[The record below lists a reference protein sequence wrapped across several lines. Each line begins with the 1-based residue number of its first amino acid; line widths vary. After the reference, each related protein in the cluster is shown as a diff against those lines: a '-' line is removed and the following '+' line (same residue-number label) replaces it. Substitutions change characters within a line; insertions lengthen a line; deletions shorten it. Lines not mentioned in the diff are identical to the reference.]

1 MTAET
6 NHQDRPQTQAHDRQQ
21 GLALLRELHQL
32 AADDPRRGRLREQLV
47 TEYLPLVHYLARRM
61 AQRSEVLP
69 DLVQVGS
76 IGLLNAIDRF
86 DPNRGVEFATFAVPT
101 ISGEIRRWFRD
112 TGWCLHVPRR
122 AQELQTAIREAEAD
136 LSQELGR
143 SPTLEEVAD
152 RVDVAP
158 ERVLEAK
165 DVGAARNPVS
175 TDAQD
180 SSSETPEPMQLVAIE
195 AGFEQAETRALLRP
209 ALDQLA
215 EREREILML
224 RFVGDRT
231 QAEIARIVGVS
242 QMQVSRLITRSL
254 GQLREALENREALAD
269 RELSSV

>member
-6 NHQDRPQTQAHDRQQ
+6 HDRER
-21 GLALLRELHQL
+21 GLELLREFHQL
-32 AADDPRRGRLREQLV
+32 DPDDPNRARLREKLV
-47 TEYLPLVHYLARRM
+47 HEYLPLVHYLARRM

-86 DPNRGVEFATFAVPT
+86 DPTRGVEFATFAVPT

-122 AQELQTAIREAEAD
+122 AQELQTAIREAEAA

-143 SPTLEEVAD
+143 SPTLDEVAE
-152 RVDVAP
+152 RVDVSP

-165 DVGAARNPVS
+165 EVAAARNPVS
-175 TDAQD
+175 TDAPAAE
-180 SSSETPEPMQLVAIE
+180 SEAPEPIPLVALE
-195 AGFEQAETRALLRP
+195 EGFDQAEARAVLRP
-209 ALDQLA
+209 ALETLA

-224 RFVGDRT
+224 RFVGERT

-254 GQLREALENREALAD
+254 GQLREALGE
-269 RELSSV
+269 RELTSA

>member
-1 MTAET
+1 MSAA
-6 NHQDRPQTQAHDRQQ
+6 AHDRAQ
-21 GLALLRELHQL
+21 GLELLREFHELDP
-32 AADDPRRGRLREQLV
+32 DDPRRPALRERLV
-47 TEYLPLVHYLARRM
+47 REYLPLVHYLARRM

-69 DLVQVGS
+69 DLIQVGS

-86 DPNRGVEFATFAVPT
+86 DPSRGVEFATFAVPT

-122 AQELQTAIREAEAD
+122 AQELQTAIREAEAA

-143 SPTLEEVAD
+143 SPTLDEVAE

-165 DVGAARNPVS
+165 DVAAARNPVS
-175 TDAQD
+175 TDTPSTPD
-180 SSSETPEPMQLVAIE
+180 SEAPEPIPLVAIE
-195 AGFEQAETRALLRP
+195 EGFDQAEARAVLRP
-209 ALDQLA
+209 ALELLA
-215 EREREILML
+215 DREREILML
-224 RFVGDRT
+224 RFVGERT

-254 GQLREALENREALAD
+254 GQLREALEDKDLVSA
-269 RELSSV
+269 

>member
-1 MTAET
+1 MTA
-6 NHQDRPQTQAHDRQQ
+6 DPHDRAQ
-21 GLALLRELHQL
+21 GLELLREFHELD
-32 AADDPRRGRLREQLV
+32 ADDPRRAVLRERLV
-47 TEYLPLVHYLARRM
+47 REYLPLVHYLARRM
-61 AQRSEVLP
+61 AQRSEVLN

-86 DPNRGVEFATFAVPT
+86 DPRRGVEFATFAVPT

-122 AQELQTAIREAEAD
+122 AQELQTAIREAEAA

-143 SPTLEEVAD
+143 SPTLDEVAD

-165 DVGAARNPVS
+165 EVAAARNPVS
-175 TDAQD
+175 TDTPTSD
-180 SSSETPEPMQLVAIE
+180 SEAPEPIPLVAIE
-195 AGFEQAETRALLRP
+195 EGFAQAEARAVLRP
-209 ALDQLA
+209 ALEMLA
-215 EREREILML
+215 DREREILML
-224 RFVGDRT
+224 RFVGERT

-254 GQLREALENREALAD
+254 GQLREALEDKDLVSA
-269 RELSSV
+269 